1 MEGAEKPMNA
11 TFADIHA
18 AADYIG
24 PGAIEVPLYQTE
36 IFDICRRSSP
46 FGQRIKQVPATGHPS
61 RFFEQTA
68 IPNPGTAGFV
78 NPRGIVPTVV
88 SPTRIELSVPLKAI
102 VSQINYNLFD
112 IELGDQQKQF
122 AYLQAKDLVDTVS
135 GVMVAHDIALWNGN
149 DTSLSAPTTTQY
161 MGAIA
166 QIAAGGNS
174 TTVGSTGSIV
184 NGLKTAVATMCAS
197 TGFYVRPTAIYANP
211 MLLDLIDQEMKAE
224 FNVVLNTDNI
234 TGGIRVKMLSTQA
247 GDLPLIPDWSLGYT
261 GTIGSGSASLPAYIV
276 TEDLIEYHWLGDP
289 TPRIFQLGLPN
300 SMAYQYVAV
309 KFGAPVVKGAGFAH
323 CQVTVTGR

>member
-1 MEGAEKPMNA
+1 MNA

-36 IFDICRRSSP
+36 IFDICRPSP

-61 RFFEQTA
+61 RFFEETA
-68 IPNPGTAGFV
+68 IPNPGTAGFM
-78 NPRGIVPTVV
+78 NPRSINPAVV
-88 SPTRIELSVPLKAI
+88 QPTRTEMAVMLKAI
-102 VSQINYNLFD
+102 VAQINYNLFD

-135 GVMVAHDIALWNGN
+135 GVMVAHDVGLWNGN
-149 DTSLSAPTTTQY
+149 EASLTAQTTYQY
-161 MGAIA
+161 MGCAA
-166 QIAAGGNS
+166 QIAGGSNGVTNS
-174 TTVGSTGSIV
+174 VAVGETSSIV
-184 NGLKTAVATMCAS
+184 NGLKTAVANMVAS
-197 TGFYVRPTAIYANP
+197 NGYYVRPTAIYANP
-211 MLLDLIDQEMKAE
+211 VLLDLIDQEMKTE

-234 TGGIRVKMLSTQA
+234 TGGVRVKMLSTQA
-247 GDLPLIPDWSLGYT
+247 GDLPLIPDWSLSYT
-261 GTIGSGSASLPAYIV
+261 GNPTLGNGSATLPAYIV

-289 TPRIFQLGLPN
+289 APRVFQLGLPN
-300 SMAYQYVAV
+300 SLTYQYVAV

-323 CQVTVTGR
+323 CQVTVTR